1 LFAIVLIFATV
12 AFFSGN
18 TWQKFY
24 YNKILHEPLPA
35 TYVSKAPQEQG
46 TATQA
51 APPQNAAIAETPPP
65 HAAASASV
73 APSVTIDTI
82 WVETDKI
89 IAGISERGAR
99 IVSLQ
104 MKEYNSSHLSKAK
117 VAGGYVDLIAKKSAG
132 GAGLSINNSCYDDAM
147 FSPESAIPGNRI
159 EVAPGSQ
166 ASLTLVTRDP
176 GSGASIKKQFSF
188 SGDDYKIGFNVS
200 SDQLN
205 NSKVT
210 VSWPAGIA
218 ESEMITSGSSG
229 GRGGITEERVAHYC
243 DGTDVEHV
251 KSSKDAKEDHSG
263 FYKWVGVSSKYFF
276 EAIVAD
282 TLRDADITIISLE
295 DTNHLVINGKRSNT
309 KLVNYSISYQM
320 TTQGN
325 TASFWFYG
333 GPSRY
338 MDLKKYGLEFQ
349 KIMFPVLGWTKMF
362 FWADKWFPPI
372 AEFIL
377 WVLLILFKVTKD
389 YGVSILLLTVLSRVV
404 TYPLTQSSMKSMNR
418 MKDLQPKINAIRTK
432 YKSNPQKLNEAT
444 MALYKAEGVNPLNP
458 GCLPMFLQMPIFL
471 ALFVVLRKAI
481 ELRGAGTVLVPWV
494 HDLSQP
500 ESVFYFGNLLPGG
513 IPMYGSNFAI
523 IPLVMALLTYFQNK
537 MTIKDPNQKMMIYFM
552 PIFMLALFNNF
563 ASGLVLYWTLS
574 SGLGLLQQY
583 FLNKSSPGVP
593 VVVQGS
599 GATPGRSDRPAMHRK

>member
-1 LFAIVLIFATV
+1 MLIFATV

-24 YNKILHEPLPA
+24 YTNILHEPMPA
-35 TYVSKAPQEQG
+35 TYVAKAPQAPSPRTGEQ
-46 TATQA
+46 TTQ
-51 APPQNAAIAETPPP
+51 PQNAALEEK
-65 HAAASASV
+65 AAGSPAV
-73 APSVTIDTI
+73 AAPVSIKIDTI

-89 IAGISERGAR
+89 IAGISEQGAR

-104 MKEYNSSHLSKAK
+104 IKDYNTSHLSKAK
-117 VAGGYVDLIAKKSAG
+117 VAGGYVDLIQKNSAG
-132 GAGLSINNSCYDDAM
+132 GAGLTINNSCYDDAM
-147 FSPESAIPGNRI
+147 FSPEISVPGNKI
-159 EVAPGSQ
+159 EVPGGTRVTLS
-166 ASLTLVTRDP
+166 LVTHDP
-176 GSGASIKKQFSF
+176 VSGVDVKKRFSF
-188 SGDDYKIGFNVS
+188 EGDDYKIGFGVTSN
-200 SDQLN
+200 QLN

-218 ESEMITSGSSG
+218 ESEMLGSGRSSQS
-229 GRGGITEERVAHYC
+229 EERVAHYC

-251 KSSKDAKEDHSG
+251 KSNKDAKEDHSG

-282 TLRDADITIISLE
+282 TLRDADIAIISME
-295 DTNHLVINGKRSNT
+295 DTNHLVINGKKSNA
-309 KLVNYSISYQM
+309 KLVNYAISYQM
-320 TTQGN
+320 TAQGN
-325 TASFWFYG
+325 EANFWFYG

-338 MDLKKYGLEFQ
+338 LDLKKYGLQFQ

-377 WVLLILFKVTKD
+377 WVLLILFKVTRD
-389 YGVSILLLTVLSRVV
+389 YGVSILLLTLLSRIV

-418 MKDLQPKINAIRTK
+418 MKDLQPKINAIREK

-481 ELRGAGTVLVPWV
+481 ELRGAGTVLIPWV

-500 ESVFYFGNLLPGG
+500 ESVFYFGNLIPGG

-523 IPLVMALLTYFQNK
+523 IPLIMAILTYFQNK

-552 PIFMLALFNNF
+552 PIFMLVLFNNF
-563 ASGLVLYWTLS
+563 AAGLVLYWTLS
-574 SGLGLLQQY
+574 SGLGLVQQY
-583 FLNKSSPGVP
+583 FMNKSSPQP
-593 VVVQGS
+593 VMAQTKAS
-599 GATPGRSDRPAMHRK
+599 GATLPRLERPSNRRK